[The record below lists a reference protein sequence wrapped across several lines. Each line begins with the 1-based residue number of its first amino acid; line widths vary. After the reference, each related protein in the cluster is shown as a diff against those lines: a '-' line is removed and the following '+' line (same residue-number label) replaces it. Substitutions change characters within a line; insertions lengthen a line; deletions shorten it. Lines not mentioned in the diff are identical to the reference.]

1 MLGNTADRFEI
12 HGNLKELTVPPQVL
26 KGKSSVCEPRLEASP
41 KARDSPTSASQG
53 FFVQAL
59 AVGAAGSE
67 TGRLYL
73 GKMRE
78 AEGPRGPFLGP

>member
-1 MLGNTADRFEI
+1 M
-12 HGNLKELTVPPQVL
+12 
-26 KGKSSVCEPRLEASP
+26 CEPRLEASP

-67 TGRLYL
+67 TGRLYF
-73 GKMRE
+73 GENARSRG
-78 AEGPRGPFLGP
+78 AEGALLGTLKNRGEQRGFMQARAMA